1 MSRERE
7 SGSAEP
13 IALSAPEWL
22 IGSVQGLLSL
32 AFTLL
37 SMTRGWRHV
46 FLGLFARY
54 CMAVTLLRRWWLRVL
69 EASLSLAPTLFGFCA
84 LGTV

>member
-1 MSRERE
+1 LKVRGSA
-7 SGSAEP
+7 SAEP
-13 IALSAPEWL
+13 VALFTPEWL
-22 IGSVQGLLSL
+22 IGSVQGLGL

-37 SMTRGWRHV
+37 SMTGGWRHV

-54 CMAVTLLRRWWLRVL
+54 CVAVALLRRRWVGVL

-84 LGTV
+84 LSTV